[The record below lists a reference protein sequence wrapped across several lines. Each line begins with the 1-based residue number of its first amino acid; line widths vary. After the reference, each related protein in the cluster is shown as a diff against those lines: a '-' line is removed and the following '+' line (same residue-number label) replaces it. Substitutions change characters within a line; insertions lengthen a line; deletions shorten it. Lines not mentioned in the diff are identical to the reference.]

1 MLGLHW
7 VADLDGCKTT
17 RLVPECV
24 REALIEVPNILGL
37 HAVGPP
43 QVTEHSDVTGNSSI
57 AGVVLLRESHA
68 SCHVFPGSR
77 IVHLDV
83 FCCRRVEF
91 EPVARFAAAHFGAAS
106 IHTRVLERRTPE
118 SGVDSASIVV
128 RRVR

>member
-7 VADLDGCKTT
+7 VADLGACDGT
-17 RLVPECV
+17 RLVAERV
-24 REALIEVPNILGL
+24 HEALIEVPSILGL

-43 QVTEHSDVTGNSSI
+43 RITEHSDASGTSSI

-77 IVHLDV
+77 TAHLDL
-83 FCCRRVEF
+83 FCCRKVEF
-91 EPVARFAAAHFGAAS
+91 EPVARFAAAHFGAAA
-106 IHTRVLERRTPE
+106 IHTQVLERRVRE
-118 SGVDSASIVV
+118 AGVDSAGIVV